1 MNGKDLRINSCLSI
15 SVIGLISFYQLDSY
29 NYATIKSLLKFFIFS
44 SIFQSILHFI
54 HHVSEVSIER
64 RNCIFSFFEH
74 ISKMHPFHFYFCIMM
89 IFQSSKCRPF
99 LTHFKGAYPFH
110 FFCIMMIRCCRLS
123 MKINEDRFSNIVA
136 HKTRGWIIST
146 HRIHTKMYYM
156 SLMYYIL
163 EMKFCFL

>member
-64 RNCIFSFFEH
+64 RNCIFSFFLTH
-74 ISKMHPFHFYFCIMM
+74 FKDASFSFLFLYHDDLSIVKM
-89 IFQSSKCRPF
+89 SSF

-146 HRIHTKMYYM
+146 HRIHTKMYHM

-163 EMKFCFL
+163 EMKFWFL